1 MKDVDYEETQEEMDR
16 RRLNPKE
23 RHFLPFVVCGD
34 LDGWDSDMSYDL
46 PEGYV
51 SLKPVQPPTEP
62 AYKAALEKKKGIH
75 ASQKKKPT
83 LTEYL
88 QKNAKKDSDE
98 EMVANLQESCK
109 IEDDSFDMEE

>member
-1 MKDVDYEETQEEMDR
+1 MKDVDYEETQEERDI
-16 RRLNPKE
+16 RRLNPAN

-62 AYKAALEKKKGIH
+62 AYKAALEKKKGIFRI
-75 ASQKKKPT
+75 KKEKS
-83 LTEYL
+83 LSKSL
-88 QKNAKKDSDE
+88 KDSCNIEEAWQSDDE
-98 EMVANLQESCK
+98 MNE
-109 IEDDSFDMEE
+109 